1 MLTRRLFLTAA
12 AATTGTALIRPY
24 AAMAAGHMA
33 DTIATAGG
41 EISIHPVAHASFVMK
56 TPLGTIY
63 NDPVGGADK
72 YADFA
77 DADLIVITHHHGDHF
92 DPETLAAL
100 VKDQTVLIANSN
112 VYEKLPE
119 AIKAKTTPMANGDT
133 GTILGVGVEAIPAY
147 NITED
152 RLKYHPKGRDNG
164 YVMTIDGLR
173 IYIAGDT
180 EGTPEMRA
188 LKDIDLAFVPMNLP
202 YTMDVMQAADAVNAF
217 APKIVYP
224 YHYRDSDPE
233 MFAKHLA
240 DAGAES
246 EVRMAPWYGDHS

>member
-1 MLTRRLFLTAA
+1 MTLEIVTVPCRADNYAYLVKGPDGVCIIDAPDAAPIIAA
-12 AATTGTALIRPY
+12 ADARGW
-24 AAMAAGHMA
+24 
-33 DTIATAGG
+33 
-41 EISIHPVAHASFVMK
+41 HPGVLM
-56 TPLGTIY
+56 
-63 NDPVGGADK
+63 
-72 YADFA
+72 
-77 DADLIVITHHHGDHF
+77 ITHHHGDHF
-92 DPETLAAL
+92 DPETLTAL
-100 VKDQTVLIANSN
+100 VKDQTVLIANPT

-119 AIKAKTTPMANGDT
+119 KIKAKTTSMANGDT
-133 GTILGVGVEAIPAY
+133 GTILGAGVEAIPAY

-188 LKDIDLAFVPMNLP
+188 LTDIDLAFVPMNLP

-240 DAGAES
+240 EAGAET
-246 EVRMAPWYGDHS
+246 EVRMGPWYGGHS